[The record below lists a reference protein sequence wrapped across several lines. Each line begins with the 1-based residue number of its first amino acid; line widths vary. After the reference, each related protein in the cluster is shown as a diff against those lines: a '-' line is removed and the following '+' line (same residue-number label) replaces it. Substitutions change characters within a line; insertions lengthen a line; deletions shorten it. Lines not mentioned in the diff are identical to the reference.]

1 MLIAPW
7 WAVKGHALH
16 HTNALA
22 ADFVRAAGT
31 AENLPTFFRLN
42 TFATLFV

>member
-1 MLIAPW
+1 MLIVLW

-16 HTNALA
+16 HTNARA
-22 ADFVRAAGT
+22 ADFVSAAGT
-31 AENLPTFFRLN
+31 AENLPIFFRLN

>member
-1 MLIAPW
+1 MLIALW
-7 WAVKGHALH
+7 WGVKGHALH

-22 ADFVRAAGT
+22 ADFVRVAGT
-31 AENLPTFFRLN
+31 AGNLPTFFRLN

>member
-22 ADFVRAAGT
+22 ADFVRVAGT
-31 AENLPTFFRLN
+31 AGNLPTFFRLN

>member
-1 MLIAPW
+1 MLIALW
-7 WAVKGHALH
+7 WVVKGHALH

-22 ADFVRAAGT
+22 ADFVRVAGT
-31 AENLPTFFRLN
+31 AENLPIFFRLN